1 MTFLWFLSEHRTPA
15 LDKIMQLVTYFGQ
28 EIIIIA
34 LICALYWCADKR
46 FAYLLGFT
54 YFTAGLCVQT
64 LKIAFRIPRPWILD
78 PDFSAVESAVPAA
91 TGYSFPSGHTQG
103 ATSLYFPLALKLK
116 KKWMKILSIFLFL
129 AVGFSRMYL
138 GCHTPKDVIVS
149 MTLTIA
155 VSLGV
160 WHIRGFL
167 LEDTRYLKQIAAI
180 LAALSLAVAAYALAL
195 KNAGVIE
202 TRYALDC
209 CRASGAGL
217 GFAAGWYFERMKL
230 NFDTQVSRPSR
241 QILKLLT
248 GLALTFVIKTGFKAL
263 PGNSVLAKI
272 AEYFILVLW
281 VLAIYPYLFTRT
293 AGRKADKQIPTDNT
307 RSYV

>member
-1 MTFLWFLSEHRTPA
+1 MAFLWFLSEHRTPA
-15 LDKIMQLVTYFGQ
+15 LDSVMQFITYFGQ

-64 LKIAFRIPRPWILD
+64 LKITFRIPRPWVLD

-103 ATSLYFPLALKLK
+103 ATALCFPLALKTKRGWLR
-116 KKWMKILSIFLFL
+116 MLSVFLFL

-138 GCHTPKDVIVS
+138 GCHTPKDVFVS
-149 MTLTIA
+149 MALTIA
-155 VSLGV
+155 VSLV
-160 WHIRGFL
+160 IWRSQEFL
-167 LEDTRYLKQIAAI
+167 LNSTRHLRQIAAI
-180 LAALSLAVAAYALAL
+180 LAALSISVAAYALAL
-195 KNAGVIE
+195 KSAGVIE

-209 CRASGAGL
+209 CRAAGAGL
-217 GFAAGWYFERMKL
+217 GFAAGWYLERTKL
-230 NFDTQVSRPSR
+230 QFDVRAAHLSH
-241 QILKLLT
+241 QILKLLA
-248 GLALTFVIKTGFKAL
+248 GLALTFAIKTVFPL
-263 PGNSVLAKI
+263 VFGNSVLAKM

-281 VLAIYPYLFTRT
+281 VLAIYPYLFTRV
-293 AGRKADKQIPTDNT
+293 ANRKADE
-307 RSYV
+307 